1 MIVYLVKRTTSSFF
15 RTDYS
20 TSEEIVGI
28 YSIYENARDAIS
40 ISEKIYPTYID
51 ENDSNE
57 YERYRVYEIVIDDY
71 SVAKESRTADRIYLS
86 KTDIYDSFSEL

>member
-20 TSEEIVGI
+20 TSEEIVGV
-28 YSIYENARDAIS
+28 YSTYENARDAIS
-40 ISEKIYPTYID
+40 ISENIYPTYID

-57 YERYRVYEIVIDDY
+57 YERYRIYEVIIDDY
-71 SVAKESRTADRIYLS
+71 SVAKESACVERIHLS